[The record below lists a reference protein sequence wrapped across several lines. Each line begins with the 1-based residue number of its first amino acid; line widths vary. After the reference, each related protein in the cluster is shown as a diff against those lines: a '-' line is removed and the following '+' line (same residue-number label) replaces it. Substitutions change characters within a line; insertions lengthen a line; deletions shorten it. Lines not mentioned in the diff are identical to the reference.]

1 MKKSVLLA
9 LTLVGALVSHAQS
22 KLPETFSDVL
32 KYRNIGPF
40 RGGRSVAA
48 TGVVGDPL
56 TYYMGNTGGGIWK
69 TTDAGAH
76 WNNISDGFFNTA
88 TVGAIA
94 VSESHPNVVYVG
106 MGEHAPRGVMTTYGD
121 GVYKSTDAGKTWVH
135 MGLEKTQHISR
146 IQIHPSNPD
155 VIYVA
160 AQGALHG
167 PTNERGVYKSV
178 DGGKSWTKQLFVN
191 NLSGASELS
200 MDMNNPE
207 VLYAAMWEH
216 IRYPWQVVSGGSG
229 SGLYK
234 TSDGGEHWQKI
245 HEGLPEEKGKMAIAV
260 SRANGNLLMALI
272 ESDTNKDL
280 SGLFVSKNAGKS
292 WDKVSGDNRLT
303 QRAWYYIELFLD
315 PNNEDTVYVM
325 SAMSYKSID
334 GGSTW
339 TELGGAHGDYHDLW
353 INPDNSKNM
362 VLADDGGAAISF
374 DGGVHWSSQDIM
386 PTAQFYRV
394 SVDNA
399 FPYSIYGGQQDNTS
413 VKIQSMALGSGGIGV
428 ENWEASAG
436 GESAFLAFDPEHPK
450 KVMGGSYLG
459 TIETLDIQAKASTQA
474 MIEPIQYLGRPA
486 SDMKYRFNWN
496 APIVWAGTAAGTFY
510 HGAQYVLKTENFGQS
525 WSVISPDLSM
535 NQKDKQ
541 GNGGGPYT
549 NEAVG
554 AENYGTLSYIAVSPH
569 DKAVIYAASDDG
581 LVHLTKDGGASW
593 ENITPRGLPESL
605 VNAIEVSP
613 HNPARVYVAVNRYKF
628 NDHTPEFYVSDNYG
642 QKWRKI
648 ASGIPYGSFARVL
661 REDPVREQLLYAGT
675 EKGIYISFNGGENWE
690 TFQSNLPNVAI
701 TDLVVKE
708 QDLVVATMGRS
719 FWILDGLELLRQ
731 YAPSQETKLYEI
743 APAVIG
749 HWYSSMNGGLEGF
762 TGMQDFTGVNPAN
775 GVVLYYHL
783 PNSLG
788 DTPISLYIKD
798 ASGSIIQSFS
808 SEKDTTYVAYEG
820 APSRAKTLSKKV
832 GLNRFV
838 WEMDHEGLPG
848 IPTAYIE
855 ASYRG
860 HKAIP
865 GNYVAEMYVGDVV
878 LSQEITLLPN
888 PNYEVSP
895 ADYKEY
901 DAFMRQGEQTYRKM
915 GAQVN
920 RLHSLALEVEMLL
933 PKLSESSEK
942 KALEVYL
949 EDLHA
954 WDKQLIQRK
963 SEAYD
968 DVENFPNKFTAEY
981 LYVLNQSHS
990 QIPRITE
997 GAKNRMAN
1005 LNVQWEALEKQAT
1018 VLEEKR
1024 TKINSI
1030 LWAAGIGAL
1039 SQ

>member
-1 MKKSVLLA
+1 MKTTLFVLFGL
-9 LTLVGALVSHAQS
+9 LSFHISTAQQRPS
-22 KLPETFSDVL
+22 EPLSEVL

-48 TGVVGDPL
+48 SGVVGDPL
-56 TYYMGNTGGGIWK
+56 TYYMGNTGGGVWK

-94 VSESHPNVVYVG
+94 VSESQPNVVYVG

-121 GVYKSTDAGKTWVH
+121 GVYKSTDGGNTWVH
-135 MGLEKTQHISR
+135 LGLEKTQHISR

-155 VIYVA
+155 IVYVA

-167 PTNERGVYKSV
+167 PTSERGVYKST
-178 DGGKSWTKQLFVN
+178 DGGKSWTQQLFVN
-191 NLSGASELS
+191 ELTGASEIS

-216 IRYPWQVVSGGSG
+216 IRYPWQVVSGGAG

-234 TSDGGEHWQKI
+234 TSDGGAHWKKI

-260 SRANGNLLMALI
+260 SRANSNLVMALI
-272 ESDTNKDL
+272 ESDSNKDL
-280 SGLFVSKNAGKS
+280 SGLFVSKNAGES

-334 GGSTW
+334 GGSSW

-353 INPDNSKNM
+353 INPLNSKNM

-374 DGGVHWSSQDIM
+374 DGGAHWSSQDIM

-394 SVDNA
+394 AVDNA
-399 FPYSIYGGQQDNTS
+399 FPYHIYGGQQDNTS
-413 VKIQSMALGSGGIGV
+413 VKIQSMALGSGGIGA

-436 GESAFLAFDPEHPK
+436 GESAFLAFDPNHPQ

-459 TIETLDIQAKASTQA
+459 TIEILDTHAKAATQV

-496 APIVWAGTAAGTFY
+496 APIVWAGTAPGHFY

-525 WSVISPDLSM
+525 WSVISPDLSR
-535 NQKDKQ
+535 NQKEKQ

-569 DKAVIYAASDDG
+569 NNAVIYTASDDG
-581 LVHLTKDGGASW
+581 LVHLSKDGGSSW
-593 ENITPRGLPESL
+593 ENITPKGLPESL

-613 HNPARVYVAVNRYKF
+613 HQPSRVYVAVNRYKF

-648 ASGIPYGSFARVL
+648 TKGIPYGSFARVL
-661 REDPVREQLLYAGT
+661 REDPVREHLLYAGT
-675 EKGIYISFNGGENWE
+675 EKGVFISFDGGENWE

-701 TDLVVKE
+701 TDLVVKD

-719 FWILDGLELLRQ
+719 FWILDGLELVRQ
-731 YAPSQETKLYEI
+731 YVPSQEIRLYKPS
-743 APAVIG
+743 PAISG
-749 HWYSSMNGGLEGF
+749 HWYSSMNGDLENF
-762 TGMQDFTGVNPAN
+762 TGMQDFTGLNPTN

-783 PNSLG
+783 PKSLG
-788 DTPISLYIKD
+788 DAPISLHIKD
-798 ASGSIIQSFS
+798 SSGTIVHNFS
-808 SEKDTTYVAYEG
+808 SEKDPDYVAYEG
-820 APSRAKTLSKKV
+820 APSRAKILSKNV

-838 WEMDHEGLPG
+838 WEMDHTSLVG

-865 GNYVAEMYVGDVV
+865 GQYVAEMHIGDSV
-878 LSQEITLLPN
+878 LSQQVVILPN
-888 PNYEVSP
+888 PNYTLSE
-895 ADYKEY
+895 ADYTQY
-901 DAFMRQGEQTYRKM
+901 DTFMRQGEETYRAM
-915 GAQVN
+915 AAQVN
-920 RLHSLALEVEMLL
+920 SLHAMALQIEKLL
-933 PKLSESSEK
+933 PKVAGVSEK
-942 KALEVYL
+942 QALESYL
-949 EDLHA
+949 EELDA
-954 WDKQLIQRK
+954 WDQLLIQRK
-963 SEAYD
+963 SKAYD

-990 QIPRITE
+990 QIPRITK
-997 GAKNRMAN
+997 GAKERMAH
-1005 LNVQWEALEKQAT
+1005 LNVQWKSLEKQASDL
-1018 VLEEKR
+1018 LEKKTE
-1024 TKINSI
+1024 INGI